1 MRILMMSLLLV
12 AIVSTAWGVELVDRV
27 VAVVD
32 EDPILASEVEAYAQF
47 VIQQGRR
54 TLSDEE
60 LEQLKGQVLQELIDR
75 RVLLYQARLDTV
87 EIEDREVEAE
97 LETRLAQEIEQLG
110 SAERMEE
117 IYGRPLRQL
126 KRDLRDRI
134 REGMMIDR
142 LKWQKQQEIEANR
155 SDVEAFWA
163 VYQDSLPELEEAV
176 KIRHIL
182 REPQVTRDARQVAL
196 DRATMLH
203 QRLTEGTDFE
213 QLAMDASDDPGTAAN
228 GGDLGETVRGD
239 LVPGYEEVA
248 YQLEEGEISELV
260 ETDFGFHIIRL
271 DWRHGERIHSH
282 HILVRLK
289 TEEKDESAALAFL
302 DSLKGRISDE
312 DESFLELATQYSDD
326 EDSAP
331 SGGMMGWYEVANMPQ
346 EFRQA
351 VRGLDVGEVSL
362 PFLSDYG
369 AHIIQ
374 VDELQEKR
382 AMSLEADWDRIE
394 TMALNQKRERVFQN
408 WVVQLRKR
416 VYIDTNLPAE
426 ETP

>member
-1 MRILMMSLLLV
+1 MRVLLISVLLV
-12 AIVSTAWGVELVDRV
+12 VILSTAWGVELLDRV

-54 TLSDEE
+54 TLNDEE
-60 LEQLKGQVLQELIDR
+60 LEVLRGQILQELIDR

-87 EIEDREVEAE
+87 EVEDREVEVE
-97 LETRLAQEIEQLG
+97 LENRLAQEIEQLG
-110 SAERMEE
+110 SVEKMEE

-126 KRDLRDRI
+126 KRDLKERI

-155 SDVEAFWA
+155 GDVEAFWA
-163 VYQDSLPELEEAV
+163 AYQDSLPELEEAV

-182 REPQVTRDARQVAL
+182 REPRVTRDARQVAL
-196 DRATMLH
+196 DRATMLY
-203 QRLTEGTDFE
+203 QRLVEGEDFE
-213 QLAMDASDDPGTAAN
+213 QLAMDASDDPGTASK

-248 YQLEEGEISELV
+248 FLLDEGEISEPV
-260 ETDFGFHIIRL
+260 ETEFGFHIIRL

-289 TEEKDESAALAFL
+289 TEEKDESAALVFL
-302 DSLKGRISDE
+302 DSLSVRIKDE
-312 DESFLELATQYSDD
+312 GESFLELAKQYSDD

-331 SGGMMGWYEVANMPQ
+331 SGGMMGWYEVVNMPL
-346 EFRQA
+346 EFQQA
-351 VRGLDVGEVSL
+351 IRGLDVGDVSS
-362 PFLSDYG
+362 PFLSDFG
-369 AHIIQ
+369 AHIIL
-374 VDELQEKR
+374 VEELQQKR
-382 AMSLEADWDRIE
+382 AMSLETDWDRIE
-394 TMALNQKRERVFQN
+394 TMALNQKRERVFQE
-408 WVVQLRKR
+408 WVVMLRKR
-416 VYIDTNLPAE
+416 VYIDTTISSE
-426 ETP
+426 EIP